1 MFEMVC
7 LANRP
12 SIQSFE
18 MLYEQKKKQESSD
31 KLPFSAQAFQGQVLC
46 QDV

>member
-7 LANRP
+7 LANRL

-18 MLYEQKKKQESSD
+18 MLYEQKKQESSD
-31 KLPFSAQAFQGQVLC
+31 KLPFSAQAFQGQALC